1 MAQPID
7 ISGYNKVFR
16 SFVTFAEGALHT
28 EKGAKSIANV
38 QLNRGLLAHRFPSNS
53 SGRPRST

>member
-28 EKGAKSIANV
+28 EKGAKSIANA
-38 QLNRGLLAHRFPSNS
+38 QILG
-53 SGRPRST
+53 GRTV